1 MKVLH
6 VTNTFFFAERL
17 LYAKLR
23 ALSDAGYDVHVACP
37 APRTLEGITCHAMP
51 MRRTISPYDMVTYF
65 QLKQL
70 LLKEKFDIV
79 HTHSAKAGFIGRL
92 AAHAAE
98 VPHIFHTYHG
108 LPFYDGQNRV
118 AYRLYSH
125 LEKFVF
131 SRADALFSQNR
142 EDMDALLAAGAPP
155 KRVFYEGNGIDVDA
169 YAPDAALRE
178 STRKKLGLL
187 DDDVAVGLFAR
198 IEPVKG
204 HMVLFDALHHLSAP
218 CRVLLAGANMG
229 ASGRYEHLVRR
240 RAGACG
246 CTLLP
251 HQNDMRALLCAMDIL
266 VLPSKKEGIP
276 RIVME
281 AMTTGLPVVAT
292 DVCGTREI
300 VINGRTGLLVPYGD
314 ASALA
319 HALETLIS
327 DATLRKSLGNNGR
340 TYALAHFDECAV
352 IAQMLRAYSFLCGT

>member
-37 APRTLEGITCHAMP
+37 APRTLEGITCHALP

-70 LLKEKFDIV
+70 FLKEKFDIV

-92 AAHAAE
+92 AARASD
-98 VPHIFHTYHG
+98 VPNVFHTYHG

-118 AYRLYSH
+118 THAFYSR
-125 LEKFVF
+125 LEKYAVA
-131 SRADALFSQNR
+131 RADALFSQNR
-142 EDMDALLAAGAPP
+142 EDMDALLALGTPP

-187 DDDVAVGLFAR
+187 DGEVVIGLFAR

-204 HMVLFDALHHLSAP
+204 HMVLFDALKHLSAP
-218 CRVLLAGANMG
+218 CRVLLAGTNMG
-229 ASGRYEHLVRR
+229 ASSRYEHLVRR
-240 RAGACG
+240 RAAACG

-251 HQNDMRALLCAMDIL
+251 HQNDMHTLLCAMDIL

-281 AMTTGLPVVAT
+281 AMTSGLPVVAS
-292 DVCGTREI
+292 DVPGTRET
-300 VINGRTGLLVPYGD
+300 VINGSTGLLVPYGD
-314 ASALA
+314 SSALA
-319 HALETLIS
+319 HALEALIS
-327 DATLRKSLGNNGR
+327 DTTLRKSLGNNGR
-340 TYALAHFDECAV
+340 TYALAHFDERAV